1 MSELYQNL
9 GFRENPFSRF
19 SAEEEIEYLEKIY
32 IQPRYFQTL
41 MTDLINGSS
50 RFIFGERGSGKS
62 ALILELCRELS
73 KRNVLPVLIDKYDDI
88 PLENNDKHLLLLI
101 IRSILTNFVVLLT
114 KNPVYLRKLN
124 KYQKEKLSIFIR
136 DFYRSI
142 SKSEFE
148 DAYNKVTRYKS
159 KNFIKKILNVFLNKP
174 INITISSGIEIGSD
188 FIRKSLNLPK
198 SDNVDFYKS
207 YIPEF
212 RIEVLS
218 QEEKEEKFLQSYKL
232 LKDILFELTQLI
244 KSVGFKNTVVFL
256 DRIDEFRALDG
267 KINNMVQFTEQIL
280 RDTDLLYSKHLSL
293 VFSIW
298 TEVKQRLNEKGVR
311 FDKFKPIDITWTN
324 EDILRVLN
332 KRLNHFSIV
341 EPYNVDN
348 LFERKDELSS
358 LIELSNKSPRD
369 LSRKLK

>member
-124 KYQKEKLSIFIR
+124 NSTF
-136 DFYRSI
+136 
-142 SKSEFE
+142 
-148 DAYNKVTRYKS
+148 A
-159 KNFIKKILNVFLNKP
+159 
-174 INITISSGIEIGSD
+174 
-188 FIRKSLNLPK
+188 
-198 SDNVDFYKS
+198 
-207 YIPEF
+207 
-212 RIEVLS
+212 
-218 QEEKEEKFLQSYKL
+218 
-232 LKDILFELTQLI
+232 
-244 KSVGFKNTVVFL
+244 
-256 DRIDEFRALDG
+256 A
-267 KINNMVQFTEQIL
+267 
-280 RDTDLLYSKHLSL
+280 
-293 VFSIW
+293 
-298 TEVKQRLNEKGVR
+298 
-311 FDKFKPIDITWTN
+311 
-324 EDILRVLN
+324 
-332 KRLNHFSIV
+332 
-341 EPYNVDN
+341 
-348 LFERKDELSS
+348 
-358 LIELSNKSPRD
+358 
-369 LSRKLK
+369 